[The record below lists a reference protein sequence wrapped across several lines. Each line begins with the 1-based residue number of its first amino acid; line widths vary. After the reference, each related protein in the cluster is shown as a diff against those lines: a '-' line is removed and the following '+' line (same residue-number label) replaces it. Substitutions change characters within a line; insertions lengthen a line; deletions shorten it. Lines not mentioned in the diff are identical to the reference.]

1 MANTVEIKN
10 LYNTLKSKRN
20 IKNPENSSEFMNFSK
35 LPENDFVTRM
45 ESKDGRNSFF
55 KKYWTVLNNAGIN
68 LGKYNDYEKKYGGT
82 TTQTTKLS
90 LEKLLDIDDR
100 FLETNDPNQVVRYY
114 KTQDKE
120 QRVAIHYSNGRWI
133 SRKDNVNNKVGQIS
147 GYWNFVG
154 DDNYQM
160 KWSNNGE
167 TKLYDFKT
175 RKTTKVSGEA
185 PPSLEDVAKKQ
196 KEDAKTKLDDERKT
210 KLHPTLKKLM
220 DIDGTLEVTSSPNQI
235 KYVYRD
241 NTLFQVFFSN
251 GYWLYREK
259 SIDNTEG
266 EHTGKWYF
274 DGEDNYKIID
284 NTSNDIY
291 DFGGDGWTKI
301 KKPFKWNEVKFTLDD
316 VLKGKA
322 VLKRGDKGPAV
333 KELQNLMIK
342 MNLSK
347 VSKSGQ
353 PDGYYGK
360 LTELSIRQFQGEM
373 KRGEQDGKVGKKTL
387 SRMLY
392 VHNYDPDK
400 EVDDVETPKTAA
412 DYLPKDVPSDALNPE
427 LPPEELQENIKKI
440 VSKILKEHKN

>member
-1 MANTVEIKN
+1 MANTIEIKK
-10 LYNTLKSKRN
+10 LYNILKKAKNVKSPDNPNKTVDFETLV
-20 IKNPENSSEFMNFSK
+20 
-35 LPENDFVTRM
+35 ENDFIKKM
-45 ESKDGRNSFF
+45 ESKDGRNNFF
-55 KKYWTVLNNAGIN
+55 KRYWTVLNNAGIN

-120 QRVAIHYSNGRWI
+120 QRVAILYSNGRWI

-175 RKTTKVSGEA
+175 GKTTKVSGEA
-185 PPSLEDVAKKQ
+185 PPSLEDVAQKQ
-196 KEDAKTKLDDERKT
+196 KEDAKTKLDAEREA

-220 DIDGTLEVTSSPNQI
+220 DIDSDFNLTSSPNQLTW
-235 KYVYRD
+235 Y
-241 NTLFQVFFSN
+241 FQDSDSFWIMFSN
-251 GYWLYREK
+251 GYWLNRDK
-259 SIDNTEG
+259 SINNANGEG
-266 EHTGKWYF
+266 SGKWYF
-274 DGEDNYKIID
+274 DGDDNYKIID
-284 NTSNDIY
+284 NTLGYIF
-291 DFGGDGWTKI
+291 DFKTRKWTKI

-316 VLKGKA
+316 VLKGNA

-353 PDGYYGK
+353 ADGYYGK

-373 KRGEQDGKVGKKTL
+373 KRGERDGKVGKKTL

-392 VHNYDPDK
+392 VYNYDPDK